1 MELKQSTI
9 FKQAYKKLHKHQLG
23 IVNENIKIIMANPDI
38 GELKVG
44 DLAGVRVHKFKFQT
58 QLYLLAYEYAATID
72 LLYLMAIG
80 EHENFYDK
88 LKKHLKSGS

>member
-9 FKQAYKKLHKHQLG
+9 FKQAYKKLHKNQLG
-23 IVNENIKIIMANPDI
+23 IVNENIKIIMADPDV

-58 QLYLLAYEYAATID
+58 QLYLLAYEYTETID
-72 LLYLMAIG
+72 LLYLMSIG
-80 EHENFYDK
+80 AHENFYEK
-88 LKKHLKSGS
+88 LKKHLKSSN